1 MSFAN
6 QVVVV
11 TGASSGIGRAPAK
24 RLAAEGCKV
33 GLVARRRE
41 QLEKLA
47 DEIKQAGGAAA
58 FAPGDVADRDQTL
71 KAIHEIA
78 EKLGPVDLLVANAGV
93 GAPHEPRPGEHRR
106 RGEDVSGEHARR
118 DLRH

>member
-6 QVVVV
+6 QVAVV
-11 TGASSGIGRAPAK
+11 TGASSGIGRALAK

-47 DEIKQAGGAAA
+47 GEITAAGGAAA
-58 FAPGDVADRDQTL
+58 FAPADVADRDQTL
-71 KAIHEIA
+71 QAIHDVA
-78 EKLGPVDLLVANAGV
+78 GKLGPVDLLIANAGV
-93 GAPHEPRPGEHRR
+93 GRRPTSTR
-106 RGEDVSGEHARR
+106 
-118 DLRH
+118 

>member
-6 QVVVV
+6 QVAVV
-11 TGASSGIGRAPAK
+11 TGASSGIGRALAK

-47 DEIKQAGGAAA
+47 NEITTAGGTAA
-58 FAPGDVADRDQTL
+58 FAAADVADRDQTL
-71 KAIHEIA
+71 KAIHEVA
-78 EKLGPVDLLVANAGV
+78 EKLGPVVLLVANAGV
-93 GAPHEPRPGEHRR
+93 GRR
-106 RGEDVSGEHARR
+106 RTSIR
-118 DLRH
+118 